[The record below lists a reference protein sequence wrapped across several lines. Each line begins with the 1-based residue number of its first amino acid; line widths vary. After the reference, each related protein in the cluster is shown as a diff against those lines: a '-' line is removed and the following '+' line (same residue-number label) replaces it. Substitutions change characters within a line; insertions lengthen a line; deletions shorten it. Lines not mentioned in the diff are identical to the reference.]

1 MPKWSRQKRRNRTGS
16 CGGGK
21 EEEPIPLHSTQ
32 LNISNRSAI
41 NKNKTPTKRKCK
53 VLLIYQMLYFLVSLI
68 PCEIESRIATKRC
81 IDKMIIF
88 KGMLKTLRMFERIS
102 QHPLNADI
110 HNITIR
116 HNSCHSNSLF
126 APLWQNHQNPFGQ
139 NENLSRKCL

>member
-1 MPKWSRQKRRNRTGS
+1 MKQTKTKEQDGKLWRRKGRRA
-16 CGGGK
+16 
-21 EEEPIPLHSTQ
+21 HSPTPHLAQ
-32 LNISNRSAI
+32 HSNRSAI

-81 IDKMIIF
+81 IDKMIIS

-126 APLWQNHQNPFGQ
+126 APL
-139 NENLSRKCL
+139 